1 MINIQEQLQK
11 YWFLNWNKFWDQD
24 WINNPLHL
32 KHFPHV
38 YRWMTINGVLFKT
51 YCIHL
56 DQWVC
61 IVINTHTLSFI
72 QNLLHPKRPTCPYYC
87 QHQLI
92 VFYLTYTIFCIHEFV
107 SQFYINYLSFIG
119 TYNIHCNQWVSYNST
134 PINWVLLEPT
144 ASIKTDE
151 SVSSAHVKL
160 NFGVCQKFRPM
171 EGQGHIAQLDIP
183 TVWVR

>member
-1 MINIQEQLQK
+1 
-11 YWFLNWNKFWDQD
+11 
-24 WINNPLHL
+24 
-32 KHFPHV
+32 
-38 YRWMTINGVLFKT
+38 MTINGVLFKT

-119 TYNIHCNQWVSYNST
+119 TYNIHCNQWASYNST

>member
-24 WINNPLHL
+24 WINNPLHV

-38 YRWMTINGVLFKT
+38 YCWMTINGVLFKT

-61 IVINTHTLSFI
+61 IVIKHPYIELYSKPTSSKKTNVSISLSTPI
-72 QNLLHPKRPTCPYYC
+72 NCVLSNLHNFLHPWVCITIL
-87 QHQLI
+87 HQLFE
-92 VFYLTYTIFCIHEFV
+92 FYWNLQH
-107 SQFYINYLSFIG
+107 
-119 TYNIHCNQWVSYNST
+119 HCNQWASYNST

-171 EGQGHIAQLDIP
+171 EGQGHIAQLDVP